1 MILKICVKIVPTVS
15 ENDVCI
21 EVALSCRS
29 WTPDRTDYE
38 FFPKS
43 MMLDIVKVSFLG
55 FLSCYFTRASL
66 SGQLPR
72 LRFIRQSFTKADYR
86 FTRVCNLY

>member
-29 WTPDRTDYE
+29 WTPDRTNYE

-43 MMLDIVKVSFLG
+43 MMLDIVKVPF
-55 FLSCYFTRASL
+55 
-66 SGQLPR
+66 
-72 LRFIRQSFTKADYR
+72 
-86 FTRVCNLY
+86 

>member
-1 MILKICVKIVPTVS
+1 MILKICVKIVPKVSS

-29 WTPDRTDYE
+29 WTPDRTNYE

-43 MMLDIVKVSFLG
+43 MMLEIVKVPF
-55 FLSCYFTRASL
+55 
-66 SGQLPR
+66 
-72 LRFIRQSFTKADYR
+72 
-86 FTRVCNLY
+86 